1 MKKILSITLM
11 LFVALSYSQRWS
23 AYGIKVSPQNEE
35 ALVKVM
41 NDYFSENP
49 IEGVTVTL
57 YSVMFT
63 PADLNFT
70 HEIIFNGEPEA
81 MAKIYTP
88 DFQNMAWQLF
98 ASKVNNYID
107 DTVFSGNGWRFLKFG
122 PDNLPFQVVTI
133 FDTDSW
139 QENNKWLE
147 MQNTMRTKY
156 PRNDVSWMTG
166 GITVGGPSSEG
177 NTWTVQGYA
186 NYEDYITGWAK
197 SRDFREANPK
207 MVREREKMMEDIDP
221 DFREVETKFMRLMVM
236 QW

>member
-1 MKKILSITLM
+1 M

-81 MAKIYTP
+81 MAKIY
-88 DFQNMAWQLF
+88 ME
-98 ASKVNNYID
+98 
-107 DTVFSGNGWRFLKFG
+107 FLKVC
-122 PDNLPFQVVTI
+122 Q
-133 FDTDSW
+133 
-139 QENNKWLE
+139 NKW
-147 MQNTMRTKY
+147 NIKWY
-156 PRNDVSWMTG
+156 CSN
-166 GITVGGPSSEG
+166 
-177 NTWTVQGYA
+177 A
-186 NYEDYITGWAK
+186 
-197 SRDFREANPK
+197 
-207 MVREREKMMEDIDP
+207 
-221 DFREVETKFMRLMVM
+221 
-236 QW
+236 